1 VYTLINCCFT
11 KLQESKPKAEKE
23 EAKEEEKK
31 ELTKEEREAVEANV
45 KALEQRMAARRA
57 LDQIQRR
64 LEFHRFLKENK
75 QRAINQDI
83 EIVTDGLKA
92 SQVEFTD
99 VHQKDD
105 LLNRLAQYAAHGN
118 NKTAPAF
125 LGWVRYQLLTPM
137 ERNQMR
143 MQSPPPLEDCLDEKL
158 EKKKKEEEIAV

>member
-1 VYTLINCCFT
+1 VYTLIT

-23 EAKEEEKK
+23 EAKEAREEEKK

-75 QRAINQDI
+75 QRAINQDV

-92 SQVEFTD
+92 SQVEFKD

-105 LLNRLAQYAAHGN
+105 LLNRLAQYATHGN
-118 NKTAPAF
+118 NKITPAF
-125 LGWVRYQLLTPM
+125 LGWVRYQLLTPV

-158 EKKKKEEEIAV
+158 EKKKEEEIAV